1 MIRHIGEAD
10 VLSAKVN
17 PPHLAPFLKRLP
29 HFGHVQGPFSRM
41 PYPVASQQLPPV
53 ARAVK
58 PRVPYLLAALD
69 AASLNQRQINNEH
82 DIKEST

>member
-10 VLSAKVN
+10 VLSAKVS
-17 PPHLAPFLKRLP
+17 PPHLASFLKQLP

-41 PYPVASQQLPPV
+41 PYAVASQQLSPL

-69 AASLNQRQINNEH
+69 AVSLNQRQINNEH
-82 DIKEST
+82 DIKQST